1 MTITRNENNF
11 AASII
16 VDHDKCIA
24 DKGCRVC
31 IDVCPT
37 DILLLDPADGKVKM
51 SYDECWYCLPCE
63 HDCPTKAIRVEIPYL
78 VR

>member
-1 MTITRNENNF
+1 MNTSPDTAQF
-11 AASII
+11 AVSVI

-24 DKGCRVC
+24 NKGCRIC

-37 DILLLDPADGKVKM
+37 DILILDDEGKIRM

-78 VR
+78 LR

>member
-1 MTITRNENNF
+1 MSLTKNDQNF
-11 AASII
+11 SVSII

-31 IDVCPT
+31 IDACPT
-37 DILLLDPADGKVKM
+37 DILLLDKDGKIKM
-51 SYDECWYCLPCE
+51 GYDECWYCLPCQ